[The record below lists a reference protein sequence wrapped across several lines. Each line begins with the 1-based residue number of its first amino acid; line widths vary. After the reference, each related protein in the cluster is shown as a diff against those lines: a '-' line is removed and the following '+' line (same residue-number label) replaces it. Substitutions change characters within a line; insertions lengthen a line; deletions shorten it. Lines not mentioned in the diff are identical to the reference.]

1 MQVNGDSA
9 SGLVDDSVEG
19 KAKAQ
24 KKLVEDL
31 KVQWKLLWNERL
43 NDRVRAEDISVAN
56 YDSLHVE
63 RGTIIHATRDFK
75 ALNFKEILEAHMV
88 KNPDRFVQPD
98 YRLGGWS
105 KFVKT
110 EITNHQPQRNKRAVA
125 YVPKKSV
132 GQQPKK
138 GGRGWLHAT

>member
-9 SGLVDDSVEG
+9 SGLADESVEG

-56 YDSLHVE
+56 YETLHVE

-75 ALNFKEILEAHMV
+75 VLNFKEILEQHMV
-88 KNPDRFVQPD
+88 ENPERFVQPD
-98 YRLGGWS
+98 YRSGGWS

-110 EITNHQPQRNKRAVA
+110 EITNHQPPRNQRALA
-125 YVPKKSV
+125 YVPKKREA
-132 GQQPKK
+132 QQPKK
-138 GGRGWLHAT
+138 GGRGWLHTT